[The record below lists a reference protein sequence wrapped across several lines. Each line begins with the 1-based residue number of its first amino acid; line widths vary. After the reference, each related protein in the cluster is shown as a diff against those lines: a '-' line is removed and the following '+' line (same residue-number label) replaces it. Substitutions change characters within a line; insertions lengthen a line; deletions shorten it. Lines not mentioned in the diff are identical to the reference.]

1 MIGLVFALTVLTG
14 LALVFV
20 AMVRHFLADD
30 PCPRCGSGYVESR
43 AELLS
48 EATATDDGVLL
59 DVLRCR
65 LCGEEERTEVA
76 IPRGTPYAAFVEHR
90 RATGWTSLGGRPVEA
105 GEG

>member
-20 AMVRHFLADD
+20 AMVRHFL
-30 PCPRCGSGYVESR
+30 
-43 AELLS
+43 
-48 EATATDDGVLL
+48 
-59 DVLRCR
+59 
-65 LCGEEERTEVA
+65 
-76 IPRGTPYAAFVEHR
+76 VEHR